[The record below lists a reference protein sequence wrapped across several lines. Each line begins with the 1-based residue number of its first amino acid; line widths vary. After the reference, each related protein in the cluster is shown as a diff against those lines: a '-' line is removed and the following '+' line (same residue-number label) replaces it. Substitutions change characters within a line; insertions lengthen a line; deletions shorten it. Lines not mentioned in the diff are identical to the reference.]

1 MKTNGITSLRI
12 TPGGNARKGR
22 QVIMKHHPL
31 RIFLTV
37 TVILTIFIL
46 AGGETVWAVQ
56 GGAQALS
63 APLNQ
68 TGFAPAPGK
77 PGPGSVK
84 PPPPFL
90 SICKDGLYSIGGVVT
105 LEIKDLKSGYCVEAV
120 LWNPRFQI
128 RRLPEDAGKPLAH
141 LLFLRVYYAGRL
153 TYEIP
158 PADGSVEACY
168 ALPPEKQGQFYF
180 FDFYGM
186 RFKKRTRPPL
196 TWDSLE
202 TRIDTEKKTACA
214 FTQVSG
220 VYALVGK

>member
-1 MKTNGITSLRI
+1 MKI
-12 TPGGNARKGR
+12 
-22 QVIMKHHPL
+22 HPL
-31 RIFLTV
+31 RILLALSV
-37 TVILTIFIL
+37 VLTIFFL

-56 GGAQALS
+56 GGGQSVS
-63 APLNQ
+63 ASLNRS
-68 TGFAPAPGK
+68 GFAPAPGK

-90 SICKDGLYSIGGVVT
+90 AICKDGLYSIGGVVA
-105 LEIKDLKSGYCVEAV
+105 LEIKDLKPGYCVEAI

-128 RRLPEDAGKPLAH
+128 RRIPEDAGKPLAH

-153 TYEIP
+153 TYEILP
-158 PADGSVEACY
+158 GEGTVEACY

-186 RFKKRTRPPL
+186 RFKKLTRPPL
-196 TWDSLE
+196 TWDPIE
-202 TRIDTEKKTACA
+202 TRTDTEKKTACA

>member
-1 MKTNGITSLRI
+1 MKI
-12 TPGGNARKGR
+12 
-22 QVIMKHHPL
+22 HPL
-31 RIFLTV
+31 RILLAISV
-37 TVILTIFIL
+37 VLTIFLL

-56 GGAQALS
+56 GGGQLLS
-63 APLNQ
+63 ASLNQ

-84 PPPPFL
+84 PPPPPPA
-90 SICKDGLYSIGGVVT
+90 ICKDGLYSIGGVVA
-105 LEIKDLKSGYCVEAV
+105 LEIKDLKPGYCVEAI

-153 TYEIP
+153 TYEILP
-158 PADGSVEACY
+158 GDGSVEACY

-186 RFKKRTRPPL
+186 RFKKLTRPPL
-196 TWDSLE
+196 TWDAIE
-202 TRIDTEKKTACA
+202 TRTDTEKKTACA